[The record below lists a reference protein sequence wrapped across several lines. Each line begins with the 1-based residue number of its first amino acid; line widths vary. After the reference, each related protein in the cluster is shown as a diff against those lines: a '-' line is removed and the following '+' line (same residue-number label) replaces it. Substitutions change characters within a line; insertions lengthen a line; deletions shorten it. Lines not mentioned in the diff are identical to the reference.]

1 MIEHELQ
8 RLTAAIEALTRVLQ
22 DARTHTQIDSQ
33 STTPIVTKD
42 RNNTSPS
49 SDLSKDSQSTTPI
62 VSKTRGTPEKPTE
75 SVNALSASATREEI
89 QSLAVSITRADS
101 AKKKDILAEF
111 SKHGAQ
117 TISKLPDNALSAVKQ
132 ALEKMAHQVADES
145 EEDGENE

>member
-22 DARTHTQIDSQ
+22 DARIHTQIDSQ
-33 STTPIVTKD
+33 STA
-42 RNNTSPS
+42 
-49 SDLSKDSQSTTPI
+49 PI
-62 VSKTRGTPEKPTE
+62 VSKTRDTPEKPTE

-101 AKKKDILAEF
+101 AKKKDILTEF

-117 TISKLPDNALSAVKQ
+117 TISKLPDNALNAVKQ
-132 ALEKMAHQVADES
+132 ALEKMAHQVAEES

>member
-8 RLTAAIEALTRVLQ
+8 RLTAAIEALARVLQ
-22 DARTHTQIDSQ
+22 GARTHT
-33 STTPIVTKD
+33 PI
-42 RNNTSPS
+42 
-49 SDLSKDSQSTTPI
+49 DSQSTTPI